1 MTKAPLPIS
10 YYNKRLD
17 RKYDYFQNNIN
28 NDYPMTD
35 YRNQIHKKDYNLPI
49 QNYVYPDNN
58 RNKMGPMQNVPIYQ
72 NKQLNYQTNN
82 NYKNQIIYKKPNKK
96 CGKKCCIILTIIFIV
111 VVIIFVVVISLIH
124 N

>member
-1 MTKAPLPIS
+1 MEIKDSNLKDTQEVVQMNIYNQENSINHQNSIINLGVESTENINMTKAPLPIS

-58 RNKMGPMQNVPIYQ
+58 RNKMRPMQDVPIYQ
-72 NKQLNYQTNN
+72 NK
-82 NYKNQIIYKKPNKK
+82 K
-96 CGKKCCIILTIIFIV
+96 
-111 VVIIFVVVISLIH
+111 
-124 N
+124 